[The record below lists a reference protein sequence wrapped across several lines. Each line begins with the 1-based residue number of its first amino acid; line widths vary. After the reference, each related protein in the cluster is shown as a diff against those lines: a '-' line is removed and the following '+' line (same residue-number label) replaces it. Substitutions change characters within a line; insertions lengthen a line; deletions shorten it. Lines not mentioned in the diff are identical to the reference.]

1 MSSSPTRHRVAV
13 VLALVGVAVS
23 AVILYVSHQLASV
36 EGYTSF
42 CNVSSTVNCDV
53 VLGSTWSTFLGLS
66 VAVWA
71 IGVFALGALLA
82 LPGAM
87 GATMVGFADLVLIGL
102 VSGSLGFSLVLA
114 GISWLKLHS
123 ACLLCMTLYAVIA
136 AWFVT
141 VAPLA
146 RRFQLSDRAPW
157 LQRRTA
163 AYAAVVVGLL
173 VAIAAGTVGA
183 GRAPASADS
192 VADVQAA
199 DRKFYD
205 LYTKLP
211 VVSASEALGPAT
223 HVKGSPDAPVTIVEF
238 SDFECPACGHA
249 FGDLRELVRSRP
261 DVKLVFRHFPLDSRC
276 NPGMKVQ
283 LHPDACLAAAAAECA
298 GRLGRFW
305 EYHDMLFEHQK
316 ALDRDSLF
324 RYARDIGLD
333 IPAFR
338 TCLDDPATMDAI
350 AADVAAGT
358 RLGIES
364 TPTIFINGR
373 RVQGALDRTYYDYAL
388 VIEKD
393 TLAHAA
399 EASRRGS

>member
-1 MSSSPTRHRVAV
+1 
-13 VLALVGVAVS
+13 
-23 AVILYVSHQLASV
+23 
-36 EGYTSF
+36 
-42 CNVSSTVNCDV
+42 
-53 VLGSTWSTFLGLS
+53 
-66 VAVWA
+66 
-71 IGVFALGALLA
+71 
-82 LPGAM
+82 
-87 GATMVGFADLVLIGL
+87 
-102 VSGSLGFSLVLA
+102 
-114 GISWLKLHS
+114 
-123 ACLLCMTLYAVIA
+123 
-136 AWFVT
+136 
-141 VAPLA
+141 
-146 RRFQLSDRAPW
+146 
-157 LQRRTA
+157 
-163 AYAAVVVGLL
+163 
-173 VAIAAGTVGA
+173 
-183 GRAPASADS
+183 
-192 VADVQAA
+192 
-199 DRKFYD
+199 
-205 LYTKLP
+205 
-211 VVSASEALGPAT
+211 
-223 HVKGSPDAPVTIVEF
+223 
-238 SDFECPACGHA
+238 
-249 FGDLRELVRSRP
+249 
-261 DVKLVFRHFPLDSRC
+261 
-276 NPGMKVQ
+276 MKVQ

-324 RYARDIGLD
+324 RYARDVGLD

>member
-23 AVILYVSHQLASV
+23 AVILHVTHQLTSV

-66 VAVWA
+66 VAIWA

-87 GATMVGFADLVLIGL
+87 GATVVGFADLALIGL
-102 VSGSLGFSLVLA
+102 VSGSLGFGLVLA
-114 GISWLKLHS
+114 GISWLKLHT
-123 ACLLCMTLYAVIA
+123 ACLLCMTLDAVIV

-141 VAPLA
+141 VVPLA
-146 RRFQLSDRAPW
+146 QRFQPSPRAPW
-157 LQRRTA
+157 LQRRGT
-163 AYAAVVVGLL
+163 AYAAMVTGLL
-173 VAIAAGTVGA
+173 VAVAAGTLGA
-183 GRAPASADS
+183 GRAPAGADS

-211 VVSASEALGPAT
+211 VLSTADALGPAT
-223 HVKGSPDAPVTIVEF
+223 HVKGNADAPVTIVEF

-249 FGDLRELVRSRP
+249 FGDLRELIRSRP

-276 NPGMKVQ
+276 NPGMQQQ

-324 RYARDIGLD
+324 RYAREVGLD

-338 TCLDDPATMDAI
+338 ACLDDPATMDGI
-350 AADVAAGT
+350 AADVAAGM
-358 RLGIES
+358 RLGVES

>member
-23 AVILYVSHQLASV
+23 AVILHVSHQLSSV

-42 CNVSSTVNCDV
+42 CNVSSAVNCDV
-53 VLGSTWSTFLGLS
+53 VLGSAWSMFLGLS

-71 IGVFALGALLA
+71 IGAFTLGAMLA

-87 GATMVGFADLVLIGL
+87 GSSVVGFADLVLIGL

-114 GISWLKLHS
+114 AISWLKLHT
-123 ACLLCMTLYAVIA
+123 ACLLCMTLYAVII
-136 AWFVT
+136 AWFIT
-141 VAPLA
+141 VVPLA
-146 RRFQLSDRAPW
+146 RRFQLSDRAPF
-157 LQRRTA
+157 LQRRGT
-163 AYAAVVVGLL
+163 AYAATATGLL
-173 VAIAAGTVGA
+173 IAIAAGTVGA
-183 GRAPASADS
+183 GRAPTSADS

-211 VVSASEALGPAT
+211 VLSASEAIGPAA
-223 HVKGSPDAPVTIVEF
+223 HVKGSADAPVTIVEF
-238 SDFECPACGHA
+238 SDFECPACRHA

-276 NPGMKVQ
+276 NSGMQQQ

-298 GRLGRFW
+298 GRQGRFW
-305 EYHDMLFEHQK
+305 EYHDTLFEHQK
-316 ALDRDSLF
+316 SLDRESLF
-324 RYARDIGLD
+324 RYARDVGLD
-333 IPAFR
+333 IVGFR
-338 TCLDDPATMDAI
+338 TCLDDPTTMDGI
-350 AADVAAGT
+350 AADVAAGV
-358 RLGIES
+358 RLGVES

-393 TLAHAA
+393 TLARAT